1 MSQQSA
7 RQAARRSALDAQAVI
22 REERARLEAG
32 CPGRPRAWEPH
43 WAPGKSRPTG
53 HSPGRTRAFHDAL
66 GHRSISLGSDRH
78 GEEAAW
84 VKHSQMYSALART
97 AMTTKTRGQTCAF
110 FYGNYYKFFP
120 PQKATLFPVK
130 FWSP

>member
-1 MSQQSA
+1 MSQQSE

-43 WAPGKSRPTG
+43 WAPGKSRPSG
-53 HSPGRTRAFHDAL
+53 HSPGRTRAVHDAL
-66 GHRSISLGSDRH
+66 GYRSISLGSDRH

-84 VKHSQMYSALART
+84 VKHLQMYSALARP

-110 FYGNYYKFFP
+110 FYGIITSSFRRRERRCFP
-120 PQKATLFPVK
+120 
-130 FWSP
+130 